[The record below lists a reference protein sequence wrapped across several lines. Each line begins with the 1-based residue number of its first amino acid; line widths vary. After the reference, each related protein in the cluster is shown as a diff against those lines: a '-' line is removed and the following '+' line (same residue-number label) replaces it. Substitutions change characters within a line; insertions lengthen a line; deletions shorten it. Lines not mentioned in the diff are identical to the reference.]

1 VAPVDAR
8 DMSIVTFTPVRVEPE
23 ILERHLDHL
32 ELVSTEHRV
41 EHWFYDDNDDPQSSQ
56 LLVEWA
62 RRHETMLVLPETNLI
77 DTDYRRDGAT
87 HQWSDVAV
95 SRIAQIK
102 NYAIGRFLETSK
114 ASHVFFVDADVLVA
128 PGTIDHLIGV
138 EAPIISAVYWTQ
150 FTPGDPY
157 MPNVWDRDK
166 YGFDSIESILRLA
179 QPGHHAVGGLGACT
193 LIERHVLESGV
204 DFSPIPNLRI
214 WGEDR
219 HFCIR
224 AMCAGFPLA
233 ADSCVTPFHV
243 YRTDLL
249 EDADTWTAADHSPDW
264 FRTHWVNSVWETSLR
279 SLAS

>member
-1 VAPVDAR
+1 
-8 DMSIVTFTPVRVEPE
+8 MSIVTFTPVRVEPE
-23 ILERHLDHL
+23 ILQRHLDHL
-32 ELVSTEHRV
+32 TLASTKHQV
-41 EHWFYDDNDDPQSSQ
+41 EHWFYDDNDDPRSSEILEERAQ
-56 LLVEWA
+56 RHDNMLILPRADLV
-62 RRHETMLVLPETNLI
+62 

-102 NYAIGRFLETSK
+102 NKAIERFLGSSM
-114 ASHVFFVDADVLVA
+114 ASRLFLVDADVLVT
-128 PGTIDHLIGV
+128 PGTIDHLA
-138 EAPIISAVYWTQ
+138 ELETPIISAVYWTQ
-150 FTPGDPY
+150 FTPGDPF

-179 QPGHHAVGGLGACT
+179 EPGHHAVGGLGACT
-193 LIERHVLESGV
+193 LIERHVLEAGI

-243 YRTDLL
+243 YRTELL
-249 EDADTWTAADHSPDW
+249 GEADAWAEAGASPEW
-264 FRTHWVNSVWETSLR
+264 FRTHWTTPTWERSLR
-279 SLAS
+279 ALAS